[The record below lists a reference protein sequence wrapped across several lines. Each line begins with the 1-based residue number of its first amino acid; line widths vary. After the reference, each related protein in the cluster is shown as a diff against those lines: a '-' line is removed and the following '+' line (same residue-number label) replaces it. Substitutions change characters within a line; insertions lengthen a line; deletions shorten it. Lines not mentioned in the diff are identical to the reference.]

1 MGESEPESV
10 PESEPESE
18 PAADGGSAATESTM
32 ARKAVRSATV
42 VVVGVVVVV
51 GGLAVGLVVGLVVD
65 GVPPFPKSRGLRC
78 LSAVARACGNQAAK
92 KAAAAAAATHGR
104 EAEAGH
110 AVTRDT
116 AFPRASAAVPLMT
129 AAFARGAAA
138 LRLEPAVADRRD
150 ALQVRPGSR
159 GRETQ
164 MRQRN
169 QRDDM

>member
-42 VVVGVVVVV
+42 VVGGG

-92 KAAAAAAATHGR
+92 KAAAAAAAATHGR